1 MSGILNIASL
11 SLNAFQTAFQIIGNN
26 IANAHNSGYSRQTIE
41 FAPTPAYKYAGS
53 FIGTGVMV
61 SNVKRNFDQ
70 FATQQVRETLT
81 SKTEYDTFYQQALQ
95 IDKLLS
101 QEGTSVS
108 ASLQNF
114 FNALAQLNQAPDSVA
129 SRDVAI
135 KQSELLV
142 DQFNTM
148 QLRLDEYQNNSGAQI
163 QEAISHINQITA
175 NIADVNKQL
184 SSMPGAPELLDKRD
198 ELLRELS
205 QYTNVT
211 VIDQGTTGISVA
223 IGTGEMLVMGSE
235 HRNLAIKTDATDQL
249 GTKIVIDNGS
259 GQIEITANLKSG
271 MLGGLL
277 HFQQDVLGQAS
288 QLLGQ
293 LAIGLASTFNSQH
306 RLGMDMN
313 SQLGKDFFTDFNQM
327 SFQLARSIPAT
338 SNTGTATLAVQIS
351 DIGQTKLSDYELLV
365 TDAATNEVR
374 VIRKSDGQSTVLN
387 WTDTPP
393 APPAGQIVIDGMTIT
408 VDNVANLNNDDH
420 FNLTPTRG
428 AARDLALKISDA
440 REIAFASP
448 IRTLGASS
456 NTGTGQISLGDVF
469 NTTSVAK
476 DFRIDFISDTQF
488 NLVNVTDGITTGPIT
503 FTPNS
508 DNSLLIPDSVNPS
521 YSVTLSG
528 APKAGDS
535 FTASYNSGGIG
546 DNRNGLK
553 LGALQQNKLFEG
565 GTESLFD
572 RYSNLIA
579 QVGGK
584 TYQAKL
590 RSDAADIL
598 YQQAVDFRDSKSAVN
613 LDEEATL
620 LLKFK
625 EAYQAASKVMSISGQ
640 IMDVLFDAMR

>member
-148 QLRLDEYQNNSGAQI
+148 QLRLDEYQSNSGAQI

-293 LAIGLASTFNSQH
+293 LAIGLASTFNAQH

-625 EAYQAASKVMSISGQ
+625 EAYQAASKVMAISGQ